1 MTPRNFWAGAGELL
15 FETKAKGAFLMN
27 SAVSRLLAV
36 FALCG
41 ALFSASAASA
51 REAEVYTGTF
61 SSLAVGGYDT
71 VAYFKAG
78 RPAAGNDQFSTQYK
92 GATWRFA
99 SKENLDAFVAKPMA
113 YAPQYG
119 GYCAWA
125 VAQGYTASGDPQVWK
140 IVGGKLYLN
149 YDRSVQAKWEKD
161 IPGFIAKGD
170 RNWPGVLN

>member
-1 MTPRNFWAGAGELL
+1 MRFTVSSL
-15 FETKAKGAFLMN
+15 FA
-27 SAVSRLLAV
+27 AV
-36 FALCG
+36 ALCG
-41 ALFSASAASA
+41 ALFAASAASA

-61 SSLAVGGYDT
+61 SSLAVGGYDA

-78 RPAAGNDQFSTQYK
+78 RPVAGNDQFSMQYK

-99 SKENLDAFVAKPMA
+99 SPENLAAFQANPVA

-125 VAQGYTASGDPQVWK
+125 VSQGYTASGDPRFWK
-140 IVGGKLYLN
+140 IVNGKLYLN
-149 YDRSVQAKWEKD
+149 YDGSVQAKWEKD
-161 IPGFIAKGD
+161 IPGFIVKAD